1 MPPALVRPYVRVIP
15 IAYIPPAP
23 PRRSTIPPRPAQ
35 PVYHPRH
42 VSPVNL
48 NPPQQPPRRRHARR
62 RRAPALAWGALLITI
77 TGGAIALKG
86 GDDLMTQ
93 AQAAE
98 SSRLETALVPAP
110 LDVVTLAPAPRRP
123 DAPTRAH
130 H

>member
-1 MPPALVRPYVRVIP
+1 M
-15 IAYIPPAP
+15 
-23 PRRSTIPPRPAQ
+23 PPRPAQ
-35 PVYHPRH
+35 PTYHPRH
-42 VSPVNL
+42 INL

-62 RRAPALAWGALLITI
+62 RRAPALAWGALLITL

-110 LDVVTLAPAPRRP
+110 LDVVTLTPAPRRP
-123 DAPTRAH
+123 DAPTRVRH
-130 H
+130 